1 MFLDIVSLVME
12 VQLIISSSYVR
23 GALFPQI
30 LFIFATF
37 LKIRISEYCLKSNI
51 FLHQMASQP
60 ASSSSSGRLYMDL
73 KTIAKEYA
81 KTWLPGQHRNTET
94 GVFRAWLAMT
104 DPAEF
109 GDIIE
114 RELAEDWLFFLAQRH
129 KNYRCALRFRL
140 VPVTS
145 ATGEITIA
153 YF

>member
-37 LKIRISEYCLKSNI
+37 LKIRISEYGLKSNI

-94 GVFRAWLAMT
+94 GVFRA
-104 DPAEF
+104 
-109 GDIIE
+109 
-114 RELAEDWLFFLAQRH
+114 
-129 KNYRCALRFRL
+129 
-140 VPVTS
+140 
-145 ATGEITIA
+145 
-153 YF
+153 

>member
-1 MFLDIVSLVME
+1 MEAWPRLEAKKQANWLFLEPKIPCREGGTLVQVALVLVQCYNYVSGYCK
-12 VQLIISSSYVR
+12 SSDGSSYLR

-94 GVFRAWLAMT
+94 GVFRA
-104 DPAEF
+104 
-109 GDIIE
+109 
-114 RELAEDWLFFLAQRH
+114 
-129 KNYRCALRFRL
+129 
-140 VPVTS
+140 
-145 ATGEITIA
+145 
-153 YF
+153 